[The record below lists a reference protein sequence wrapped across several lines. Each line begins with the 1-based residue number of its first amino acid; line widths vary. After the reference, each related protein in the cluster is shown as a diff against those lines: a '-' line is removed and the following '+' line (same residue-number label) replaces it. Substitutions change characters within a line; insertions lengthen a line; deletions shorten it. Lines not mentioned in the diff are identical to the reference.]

1 MSKLIKLE
9 IEDVPS
15 LPRHAKLRFDHARK
29 KWIINA
35 PERVFELDDIAGE
48 VMQLINGKDTLKQ
61 IIDKLLVKYE
71 DAPREQV
78 TDDVIVIHIASM
90 PRTQEMKMDFYKALP
105 AALESAVGLKPDN
118 VFISIVSNKAED
130 WSFGKG
136 RAQLLET
143 D

>member
-9 IEDVPS
+9 IVDVPS

-71 DAPREQV
+71 DAPRKQV
-78 TDDVIVIHIASM
+78 TDDVIVMLQSLA
-90 PRTQEMKMDFYKALP
+90 D
-105 AALESAVGLKPDN
+105 
-118 VFISIVSNKAED
+118 
-130 WSFGKG
+130 KG
-136 RAQLLET
+136 FLTNE
-143 D
+143 